1 MPGKFRQKSSP
12 EDIPGYKLEELAA
25 RTGLNPRTIRSY
37 IAQKLMAGPGSRGRN
52 ARYSDS
58 QLARLL
64 AIVELRNE
72 RGLSLDKTRQLLATM
87 TETEIRDLVGLGP
100 PEAGPTAADTERSI
114 ARSAL
119 QYLDEVLGT
128 ASPKTLSSTAHD
140 GSIAAGPTG
149 PMGDIEAPGPS
160 GSPDQSETRYQR
172 ILELLDTTEDADA
185 LELTGRSARVP
196 SAARRLAR
204 AEPSYDIEITPD
216 ISIRVKGK
224 TDPQALRRL
233 ERLADYFRHALTGG
247 FDDQRFD
254 DK

>member
-1 MPGKFRQKSSP
+1 
-12 EDIPGYKLEELAA
+12 
-25 RTGLNPRTIRSY
+25 
-37 IAQKLMAGPGSRGRN
+37 MAGPGSRGRN

-72 RGLSLDKTRQLLATM
+72 KGLSLDETRRLLATM
-87 TETEIRDLVGLGP
+87 TEPEIRDLVGLGP
-100 PEAGPTAADTERSI
+100 PEEGPTAADTERSL

-119 QYLDEVLGT
+119 QYLDEVLGQG
-128 ASPKTLSSTAHD
+128 SPKASSPTAQ
-140 GSIAAGPTG
+140 GASVVAGPSDSTSRT
-149 PMGDIEAPGPS
+149 EVPGCS
-160 GSPDQSETRYQR
+160 GRPDQSENRYKR
-172 ILELLDTTEDADA
+172 ILKKLGGADDVDV
-185 LELTGRSARVP
+185 LEPKSGSSRVP
-196 SAARRLAR
+196 SSARRLAR

-216 ISIRVKGK
+216 ISLRVKGK

-254 DK
+254 DN